1 MDRPTILIVDD
12 EEQNVKLVKGI
23 LASENYNL
31 ISALSGSEAL
41 SMLAANRP
49 DLILLDVMMPEM
61 DGFETCRKI
70 KQNKN
75 TKIIPVL
82 MVTALRE
89 NEHRLKALD
98 CGADD
103 FLSKPVDKTEL
114 KIRVK
119 SLLRIKEYHNELIGR
134 YEEIEKKNLQLQ
146 ELEEFKDGL
155 LHMIVHDLKNPLFAI
170 SGNIELLLLDKENF
184 SETQRIAAA
193 NCLSS
198 CQNLNEMVQQLLD
211 INKLENKKLQL
222 KKETTDLA
230 PLIDDTLN
238 QLIKKAEEKQIS
250 INFVNANGISTIS
263 IDSRL
268 IRRVITNLVDNGIRH
283 TPKGGRIEVAS
294 DLEKNKNDL
303 CISVKDTGTG
313 LDPAFHQKIFNKF
326 EQVDLRNQGVSI
338 GTAGLGLAFCK
349 LAVEAHGGEIWV
361 ESEGKDRG
369 ATFRFTIP
377 YE

>member
-1 MDRPTILIVDD
+1 MNRATILIVDD
-12 EEQNVKLVKGI
+12 EEVNVRLIKGI
-23 LASENYNL
+23 LAPENYNI

-41 SMLAANRP
+41 SMLGPNRP

-70 KQNKN
+70 KQNKD

-82 MVTALRE
+82 MVTALSE
-89 NEHRLKALD
+89 KEHRLTALD

-119 SLLRIKEYHNELIGR
+119 SLLRIKEYHNELIER
-134 YEEIEKKNLQLQ
+134 NEEVEKKNIQLL

-155 LHMIVHDLKNPLFAI
+155 LHMIVHDFKNPLFAI

-184 SETQRIAAA
+184 SETQNSAAE

-198 CQNLNEMVQQLLD
+198 VQNLNEMVQQLLD

-222 KKETTDLA
+222 KIEMTDLV
-230 PLIDDTLN
+230 PLVDDTLN
-238 QLIKKAEEKQIS
+238 QLLKRAQEKQIS
-250 INFVNANGISTIS
+250 INFVNANSISNIP

-268 IRRVITNLVDNGIRH
+268 IRRVISNLVDNGIRH
-283 TPKGGRIEVAS
+283 TPKGGQIEVTS
-294 DLEKNKNDL
+294 ELEKSKNTL
-303 CISVKDTGTG
+303 CVSVRDTGIG
-313 LDPAFHQKIFNKF
+313 LDPAYHQKIFNKF
-326 EQVDLRNQGVSI
+326 EQVNLKNQGVSI
-338 GTAGLGLAFCK
+338 GAAGLGLAFCK
-349 LAVEAHGGEIWV
+349 LAVEAHGGKIWV
-361 ESEGKDRG
+361 ESEGEGKG
-369 ATFRFTIP
+369 STFRFTIP

>member
-1 MDRPTILIVDD
+1 MKTQTILIVDD
-12 EEQNVKLVKGI
+12 EQVNVKLVKGI
-23 LASENYNL
+23 LAPEKYNL
-31 ISALSGSEAL
+31 ISALSGKEAL
-41 SMLAANRP
+41 SMLASNRP

-70 KQNKN
+70 KQDKN

-82 MVTALRE
+82 MVTALCE
-89 NEHRLKALD
+89 KEHRLKAMD

-119 SLLRIKEYHNELIGR
+119 SLLRIKNYHDELIKR
-134 YEEIEKKNLQLQ
+134 YEEIEKKNIQLQ

-184 SETQRIAAA
+184 SKTQSVAAE

-198 CQNLNEMVQQLLD
+198 CQDLKEMVEQLLD
-211 INKLENKKLQL
+211 INKMENENLQL
-222 KKETTDLA
+222 NKEKTDLGL
-230 PLIDDTLN
+230 LIDDTLN
-238 QLIKKAEEKQIS
+238 EVLKRAEEKQIS
-250 INFVNANGISTIS
+250 INFVNANGISSIS

-268 IRRVITNLVDNGIRH
+268 IRRVISNLVDNGIRH
-283 TPKGGRIEVAS
+283 TPKGGQIEVAS
-294 DLEKNKNDL
+294 GIENSKNNL
-303 CISVKDTGTG
+303 CVSVRDTGTG
-313 LDPAFHQKIFNKF
+313 LDPAFHQKIFDKF
-326 EQVDLRNQGVSI
+326 EQVNFKNQGVSV

-349 LAVEAHGGEIWV
+349 LAIEAHGGQIWV
-361 ESEGKDRG
+361 ESEGEGKG
-369 ATFRFTIP
+369 STFCFTIP
-377 YE
+377 NE

>member
-1 MDRPTILIVDD
+1 MNTPTILIVDD
-12 EEQNVKLVKGI
+12 EEVNVRLIKGI
-23 LASENYNL
+23 LAVENYNL

-41 SMLAANRP
+41 SMLAPNRP

-82 MVTALRE
+82 MVTALSE
-89 NEHRLKALD
+89 KEHRLKALD

-103 FLSKPVDKTEL
+103 FLSKPVDKMEL

-119 SLLRIKEYHNELIGR
+119 SLLRIKEYHDELIER
-134 YEEIEKKNLQLQ
+134 YEEIEKKNVQLQ

-170 SGNIELLLLDKENF
+170 SGNIELLLLDKKNF
-184 SETQRIAAA
+184 SETQNSAAE
-193 NCLSS
+193 NCLAS

-222 KKETTDLA
+222 KKEMTDLVL
-230 PLIDDTLN
+230 LIDDTLN
-238 QLIKKAEEKQIS
+238 LHLKRAEDKQIS
-250 INFVNANGISTIS
+250 INFVNANGISTIP
-263 IDSRL
+263 IDSSL
-268 IRRVITNLVDNGIRH
+268 IRRVISNLVDNGIRH
-283 TPKGGRIEVAS
+283 TPKGGRVEVAS
-294 DLEKNKNDL
+294 ELEKNKNNL
-303 CISVKDTGTG
+303 CVSVRDTGTG
-313 LDPAFHQKIFNKF
+313 LDPAYHQKIFNKF
-326 EQVDLRNQGVSI
+326 EQVNLKNQGVSI

-361 ESEGKDRG
+361 ESEGEG
-369 ATFRFTIP
+369 QGSTFRFTIP

>member
-1 MDRPTILIVDD
+1 MNTPTILIVDD
-12 EEQNVKLVKGI
+12 EEVNVRLIKGM
-23 LASENYNL
+23 LAPENYNL
-31 ISALSGSEAL
+31 ISAFSGPEAL
-41 SMLAANRP
+41 SMLASNHP
-49 DLILLDVMMPEM
+49 DLIMLDVMMPEM

-70 KQNKN
+70 KQDKK

-82 MVTALRE
+82 MVTALSE
-89 NEHRLKALD
+89 KEHRLKALD

-119 SLLRIKEYHNELIGR
+119 SLVRIKKYHNELDER
-134 YEEIEKKNLQLQ
+134 YKEIEKKNVQLQ
-146 ELEEFKDGL
+146 ELEEFKDSL

-184 SETQRIAAA
+184 SEAQGIAAE

-198 CQNLNEMVQQLLD
+198 CKNLSDMIEQLLD

-222 KKETTDLA
+222 EKEMTDLVS
-230 PLIDDTLN
+230 LIDDTLN
-238 QLIKKAEEKQIS
+238 QLLKRAEEKQIS
-250 INFVNANGISTIS
+250 INFINPNGNATIS

-268 IRRVITNLVDNGIRH
+268 IRRVISNLVDNGIRH
-283 TPKGGRIEVAS
+283 TPKGGRIEIVS
-294 DLEKNKNDL
+294 ELQKSKNNL
-303 CISVKDTGTG
+303 CFSVRDSGTG
-313 LDPAFHQKIFNKF
+313 LNPAYHQKIFDKF
-326 EQVDLRNQGVSI
+326 EQVDLKNKGISV

-361 ESEGKDRG
+361 ESEGEGRG
-369 ATFRFTIP
+369 STFRFTIP
-377 YE
+377 FE

>member
-1 MDRPTILIVDD
+1 MNTPTILIVDD
-12 EEQNVKLVKGI
+12 EEVNARLIKAI
-23 LASENYNL
+23 LAPENYNL

-41 SMLAANRP
+41 SMLETNRP

-61 DGFETCRKI
+61 DGFETCIRI

-82 MVTALRE
+82 MVTALSE
-89 NEHRLKALD
+89 KEHRLKALD

-103 FLSKPVDKTEL
+103 FLSKPVDKAEL

-119 SLLRIKEYHNELIGR
+119 SLLRIKEYHNELIER
-134 YEEIEKKNLQLQ
+134 YEEIEKKNFRLQ

-170 SGNIELLLLDKENF
+170 SGNIELLLLDKKNF
-184 SETQRIAAA
+184 SETQISAAD

-211 INKLENKKLQL
+211 INKLENRKLQL
-222 KKETTDLA
+222 KREMTDLV
-230 PLIDDTLN
+230 PLIDGILN
-238 QLIKKAEEKQIS
+238 QLQKRAEEKQIS
-250 INFVNANGISTIS
+250 INFVNTNGISTIS
-263 IDSRL
+263 IDSHL
-268 IRRVITNLVDNGIRH
+268 IRRVISNLVDNGIRH
-283 TPKGGRIEVAS
+283 TPKGGRIEVTS
-294 DLEKNKNDL
+294 GLEKSKNNL
-303 CISVKDTGTG
+303 CVSVRDTGIG
-313 LDPAFHQKIFNKF
+313 LDPAYHQKIFHKF
-326 EQVDLRNQGVSI
+326 EQVNLKNQGVSI

-361 ESEGKDRG
+361 ESKGEGQG
-369 ATFRFTIP
+369 ATFCFTIP
-377 YE
+377 YG